1 MRLAL
6 VVILIFT
13 ASIGNVSADVLNDLK
28 ITTTEAISCVKG
40 FSAAN
45 QIMGKNEFKGGKNQT
60 ALMMVKKICIGD
72 GSVVAFYNATKN
84 GKNAKSLSDIRLEIE
99 STVERWYQAEAEKWE
114 IAEKEYFLGK

>member
-1 MRLAL
+1 MLS
-6 VVILIFT
+6 
-13 ASIGNVSADVLNDLK
+13 ASIGNVSADVLNELK
-28 ITTTEAISCVKG
+28 ITTAEAISCVKG

-45 QIMGKNEFKGGKNQT
+45 QIMGKNEFKGGKNQA

-99 STVERWYQAEAEKWE
+99 STVERWYQAEVEKWE
-114 IAEKEYFLGK
+114 IAEKEYILGK

>member
-6 VVILIFT
+6 VPILIFS
-13 ASIGNVSADVLNDLK
+13 ASIGNVSADVLNELK
-28 ITTTEAISCVKG
+28 ITTAEAISCVKG

-45 QIMGKNEFKGGKNQT
+45 QIMGKNEFKGGENQT
-60 ALMMVKKICIGD
+60 ALMMVKKICISD

-99 STVERWYQAEAEKWE
+99 STVERWYQTEIKKWE